1 MKFDLHIHSCLSPCA
16 DLEMSPSEIVRRAVE
31 ADVDGI
37 ALTDHQSAR
46 NAPAIDECARRAGLG
61 CLFGLEVQT
70 AEEVHTL
77 ALFDTVEQALAMTDW
92 VYAAMPKRVNDPETF
107 GDQPVVTWDDDIVE
121 MEWRLLAMGCRRTI
135 PETAAKVH
143 ELGGLY
149 LAAHVDRPN
158 HSVFGAL
165 GCIPEP
171 LPPGDAT
178 AQPSLTVAAPT
189 ARYFDAVE
197 LSRTADE
204 AVWLPRIGDYA
215 VTRSSDAH
223 NLDDVAR
230 VWTETAD
237 TTADTSAQAD
247 DAAHIDDLAHADV
260 AAQAQR
266 REFSIAYLKAIFA
279 AKATTLS
286 PKLTSF

>member
-16 DLEMSPSEIVRRAVE
+16 NLEMSPGEIVARAK
-31 ADVDGI
+31 AAGMDGI

-46 NAPAIDECARRAGLG
+46 NCPAIAECAKRAGLR
-61 CLFGLEVQT
+61 CLYGLEVQT
-70 AEEVHTL
+70 AEEVHTV
-77 ALFDTVEQALAMTDW
+77 ALFDTVEQALAMTDF

-121 MEWRLLAMGCRRTI
+121 LEWRILAMGCRHFI

-149 LAAHVDRPN
+149 IAAHIDRPN
-158 HSVFGAL
+158 FSVLSAL
-165 GCIPEP
+165 GTIPEP
-171 LPPGDAT
+171 PT
-178 AQPSLTVAAPT
+178 VPSASSRTGADN
-189 ARYFDAVE
+189 YFDAVE

-204 AVWLPRIGDYA
+204 SIWLPQASKYA

-230 VWTETAD
+230 VWTEAD
-237 TTADTSAQAD
+237 
-247 DAAHIDDLAHADV
+247 LP
-260 AAQAQR
+260 
-266 REFSIAYLKAIFA
+266 EFSIAGLKTAFA
-279 AKATTLS
+279 AKATRLS

>member
-1 MKFDLHIHSCLSPCA
+1 MGDVKFDLHIHSCLSPCA
-16 DLEMSPSEIVRRAVE
+16 DLEMSPSEIVARAL
-31 ADVDGI
+31 AAGMNGI

-46 NAPAIDECARRAGLG
+46 NTPAIAECARRAGLG
-61 CLFGLEVQT
+61 CLFGMEVQT

-77 ALFDTVEQALAMTDW
+77 ALFDTVEQALTLTDW

-121 MEWRLLAMGCRRTI
+121 MEWRILAMGCRRTI

-149 LAAHVDRPN
+149 IAAHIDRPN
-158 HSVFGAL
+158 HSVYGTL

-171 LPPGDAT
+171 LVDAPKT
-178 AQPSLTVAAPT
+178 IAST
-189 ARYFDAVE
+189 RYFDAIE
-197 LSRTADE
+197 LSRTANE
-204 AVWLPRIGDYA
+204 TVWLPKAEGYA

-230 VWTETAD
+230 VWTEAEGD
-237 TTADTSAQAD
+237 FS
-247 DAAHIDDLAHADV
+247 V
-260 AAQAQR
+260 AG
-266 REFSIAYLKAIFA
+266 LKTIFEK
-279 AKATTLS
+279 KATVIS
-286 PKLTSF
+286 PRMTNF